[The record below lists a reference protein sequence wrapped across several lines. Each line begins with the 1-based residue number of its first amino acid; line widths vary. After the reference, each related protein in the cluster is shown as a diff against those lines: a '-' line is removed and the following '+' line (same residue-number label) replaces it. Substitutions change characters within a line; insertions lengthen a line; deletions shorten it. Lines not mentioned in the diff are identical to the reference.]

1 MQDWII
7 YDKKEIKDRQLFLQ
21 FHGETDSLTANGK
34 LRIIGTFY
42 LCRPKAVFSDG
53 CSLSRTRWAYGI

>member
-34 LRIIGTFY
+34 LRIIALFTY
-42 LCRPKAVFSDG
+42 AD
-53 CSLSRTRWAYGI
+53 

>member
-34 LRIIGTFY
+34 LRIIALFTY
-42 LCRPKAVFSDG
+42 ADQKRYFSDG
-53 CSLSRTRWAYGI
+53 CSLSRTRWTYGI